1 MKYDGIYSQQVETK
15 QHISRV
21 LVRSYLGFNEDLLTK
36 ETA

>member
-15 QHISRV
+15 QHISKV
-21 LVRSYLGFNEDLLTK
+21 LVRSYLGFNEDVLTK